1 MNKTS
6 ETITKGFNTTKFDN
20 VSHSKPDLRPVK
32 TPSHNTAS
40 RPDWILYT
48 VPASAF
54 LIGIVLF
61 TYVCKTQQRRNAP
74 AKQRTNTNGHFATYT
89 DFGYTESGTQRH
101 METNENNKKDD
112 TQSYENVE
120 AAIYSNQDK
129 VTYYVS
135 ADEDYLNPDAIGEEE
150 VVGPEEHHNNTL
162 QLPSNLTDT
171 DGESYENMEGCLYAQ
186 PRKRTQQLQHAAED
200 EDYINTDEDRKQDLA
215 LDQTDTESYE
225 IMVGSDCPYNYTTHD
240 TMEDDSYEQ
249 MNGIPVLI

>member
-1 MNKTS
+1 MTTTVGNIS
-6 ETITKGFNTTKFDN
+6 EGFNTTKFDN
-20 VSHSKPDLRPVK
+20 VSQSIPDSRQVKNHSA
-32 TPSHNTAS
+32 NTAS

-61 TYVCKTQQRRNAP
+61 TYVCKTQQSRNAP
-74 AKQRTNTNGHFATYT
+74 AKQRTNTNEHFATYT
-89 DFGYTESGTQRH
+89 DFGYTKSNTQRH
-101 METNENNKKDD
+101 METNENKKDD

-135 ADEDYLNPDAIGEEE
+135 ADEDYLNPDEMGEEE
-150 VVGPEEHHNNTL
+150 VVGPEDLHNNTL
-162 QLPSNLTDT
+162 RLPSNLTDT

-186 PRKRTQQLQHAAED
+186 PRTQTQQLQHDTEE
-200 EDYINTDEDRKQDLA
+200 EDYINPDDDRKQDLA

-225 IMVGSDCPYNYTTHD
+225 IMVGSDCPYN
-240 TMEDDSYEQ
+240 MEDDSYEQ